1 MDGGTTRRVWM
12 ITEKAMCCLSL
23 FLLGLSIVAC
33 APSMELPTA
42 TTETAAP
49 PTQTSTPT
57 DTASLTLTL
66 VPTSTDAPSATY
78 IPRPTATSTGT
89 PLPRG
94 YIIVPEVVGM
104 DYEEARQVLLDSGFT
119 FIYHDVFDLEQPVGT
134 VIGQDPAPGT
144 VKEAGEA
151 VFLYRAF
158 RASAI
163 DVGGG
168 CRSLRL
174 TYPTGK
180 LLYSVYLNEDER
192 YEIRTDFPYGQTTI
206 FEYRMIIVASFDNQR
221 SDYVF
226 FTPAWTGWYVISLG
240 PYQISQ
246 QELDKYPSGVPAGCV
261 SVYPPEW

>member
-1 MDGGTTRRVWM
+1 MTA
-12 ITEKAMCCLSL
+12 EKSMCYLSL
-23 FLLGLSIVAC
+23 ILLGLSIVAC
-33 APSMELPTA
+33 APSTETPTV

-57 DTASLTLTL
+57 DTASPTLTL

-89 PLPRG
+89 PPPRG
-94 YIIVPEVVGM
+94 YAIVPEIVGM

-119 FIYHDVFDLEQPVGT
+119 YIYHDVFDLEQPVGT

-144 VKEAGEA
+144 VEKAGEA

-158 RASAI
+158 RASAV
-163 DVGGG
+163 DVGGR

-246 QELDKYPSGVPAGCV
+246 QELDKYPSGVPAGCLW
-261 SVYPPEW
+261 VYPPEW